1 MFSFFINGNYV
12 FYINKRVKLMINLMI
27 LNLVMIFWSI
37 ISGYIFCFFY
47 IFIDY
52 LMVNIDGIYI
62 VVEDVWGVLRGLE
75 ILS

>member
-1 MFSFFINGNYV
+1 
-12 FYINKRVKLMINLMI
+12 MINLMI

-37 ISGYIFCFFY
+37 ISGYIFCFFYFFY

>member
-1 MFSFFINGNYV
+1 
-12 FYINKRVKLMINLMI
+12 MI

-37 ISGYIFCFFY
+37 ISGYIFCFFFFY
-47 IFIDY
+47 IFIDW